1 MAEFNEDL
9 EKNDLLESDLA
20 EREGQQLVAY
30 LDGELDDETNQE
42 IERRLSADPEYR
54 LRLQQLQQA
63 WDLLDELPRLSRDE
77 GFTRSTVEFVALS
90 ARQELKETQQ
100 WSRPGKHKTL
110 FIRVVI
116 TVSAGI
122 LGLFLGDWF
131 FGREHRQLLDDLEV
145 ISEFDQYRLTEDF
158 EFLQD
163 LEKADVFHLE
173 ELSDEE

>member
-77 GFTRSTVEFVALS
+77 
-90 ARQELKETQQ
+90 
-100 WSRPGKHKTL
+100 
-110 FIRVVI
+110 
-116 TVSAGI
+116 
-122 LGLFLGDWF
+122 
-131 FGREHRQLLDDLEV
+131 
-145 ISEFDQYRLTEDF
+145 
-158 EFLQD
+158 
-163 LEKADVFHLE
+163 
-173 ELSDEE
+173 